1 MNNLDLL
8 DSQKVKNIHF
18 IGIGGSSMSG
28 LAEILLNMGYKIS
41 GSDQNMTLKT
51 HRLKEKG
58 IQIYEGHSENNIK
71 NPDLVVYT
79 AAIKKDNPELVK
91 ARSMGI
97 PTIERATLLGL
108 IMKKYPF
115 SIGVSGTHGK
125 TSTTSMIASIMLKA
139 GFDPGVH
146 IGGELELIGGG
157 TRIGKGD
164 YFVTEAC
171 EYVDSFLKL
180 HPYLAVILNIEA
192 DHLDYFK
199 DINQIKDSFHKY
211 ALLVPKEGYVIG
223 CSDSKNVLDV
233 LEGLQCNVITYG
245 LNKDNA
251 QWSAKDINFDS
262 HGCASYILTNNGD
275 ELAAVKLNVPGLHN
289 VSNSIAAAAACYT
302 LGCGLDAIK
311 DGLCEFKGAKKRFE
325 LKGIVGGVTVIDDYA
340 HHPSEIKATL
350 LAAKK
355 IASGR
360 IWCVFQP
367 HTYTRSKALLD
378 DFAVAFKDA
387 DTVIVTDIYAAREK
401 DTGEIHSSTIA
412 QKINNN
418 STNAVYIPDFKDIA
432 LYLLDNASE
441 GDIIITMGAGDVV
454 KAGELFIEYANKHE
468 NAATKGFGL
477 PLKSNPK
484 ATHF

>member
-1 MNNLDLL
+1 MNNFDLL
-8 DSQKVKNIHF
+8 DSQKVKHIHF

-41 GSDQNMTLKT
+41 GSDQNLTIKT
-51 HRLKEKG
+51 HKLQEKG
-58 IQIYEGHSENNIK
+58 IPICEGHSENNIK

-79 AAIKKDNPELVK
+79 AAISEDNPELVK

-139 GFDPGVH
+139 GFDPGIH
-146 IGGELELIGGG
+146 IGGELGIIGGG
-157 TRIGKGD
+157 TRIGNGD
-164 YFVTEAC
+164 YFITEAC

-199 DINQIKDSFHKY
+199 DINQIKESFHKF
-211 ALLVPKEGYVIG
+211 ALLVPNNGYVIG
-223 CSDSKNVLDV
+223 CSDNKNVLDV

-245 LNKDNA
+245 LNKENA
-251 QWSAKDINFDS
+251 QWSAKNINFDS
-262 HGCASYILTNNGD
+262 NGCASYILTYKGD
-275 ELAAVKLNVPGLHN
+275 ELAAIKLNVPGLHN

-302 LGCGLDAIK
+302 LGCNLDAIK
-311 DGLCEFKGAKKRFE
+311 NGLYEFKGAKKRFE
-325 LKGIVGGVTVIDDYA
+325 VKGTARGVTVIDDYA

-350 LAAKK
+350 LAAKNT
-355 IASGR
+355 ASKR

-367 HTYTRSKALLD
+367 HTYTRSKALLNE
-378 DFAVAFKDA
+378 FAVAFKDA
-387 DTVIVTDIYAAREK
+387 HAVIVTDIYAAREK
-401 DTGEIHSSTIA
+401 DTGKIHASTIA
-412 QKINNN
+412 EKIKSQN
-418 STNAVYIPDFKDIA
+418 TNAIYIPDFKDVA

-441 GDIIITMGAGDVV
+441 GDVVITMGAGDVV
-454 KAGELFIEYANKHE
+454 KAGELFIEYAGKNE
-468 NAATKGFGL
+468 NAI
-477 PLKSNPK
+477 
-484 ATHF
+484 